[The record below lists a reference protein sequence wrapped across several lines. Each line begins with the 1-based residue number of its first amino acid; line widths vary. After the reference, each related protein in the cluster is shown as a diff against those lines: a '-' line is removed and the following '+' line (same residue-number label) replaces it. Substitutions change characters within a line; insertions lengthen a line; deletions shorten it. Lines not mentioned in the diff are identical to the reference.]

1 MNNNQKYPRCHART
15 VAEIVRDIRSTAAA
29 LREIFGIERHVAINK
44 AVCLAE
50 EAYGFEM
57 SAIKPLAHRGVP
69 ECPPK
74 GDNEWQIS

>member
-1 MNNNQKYPRCHART
+1 MRNNQKRPRCHART

-50 EAYGFEM
+50 EAYGFNM
-57 SAIKPLAHRGVP
+57 STIKPLVYEP
-69 ECPPK
+69 VK
-74 GDNEWQIS
+74 GANGWQTS